1 MYNRGNMVL
10 SDFDLFGDFSKT
22 SFQGKSDEPMDAT
35 GHVTFARNH
44 AGSMFVGFAEPELV
58 PNSVGYCMVRLT
70 TVDFTTAFSYTKS
83 SSQM

>member
-35 GHVTFARNH
+35 GHVSFAPNH
-44 AGSMFVGFAEPELV
+44 AGSMFV
-58 PNSVGYCMVRLT
+58 RLR
-70 TVDFTTAFSYTKS
+70 
-83 SSQM
+83 